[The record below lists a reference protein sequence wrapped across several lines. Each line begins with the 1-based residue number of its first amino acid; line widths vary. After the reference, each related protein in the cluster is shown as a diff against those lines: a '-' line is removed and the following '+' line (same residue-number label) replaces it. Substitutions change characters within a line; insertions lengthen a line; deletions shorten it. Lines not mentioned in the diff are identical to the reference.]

1 VSIQRKEDE
10 IADILIA
17 ECRSLD
23 ANLPVMGS
31 FGHSRLHEL
40 GNTTDRILHRS
51 LFPLLIV
58 H

>member
-1 VSIQRKEDE
+1 
-10 IADILIA
+10 
-17 ECRSLD
+17 
-23 ANLPVMGS
+23 MGS